1 MAKLKRSAFLS
12 VIGILVILATSLGM
26 PLDRAD
32 SCQPANSDSQER
44 SKVLE
49 EKIHVVLHRVDN
61 VKPGVFSG
69 FVFDKDAVADAL
81 KKYPV
86 KLPDPLPQGAELG
99 YAAGPTYALKQPVP
113 GAAKIR
119 LIIDTNANYDLRD
132 DAAIELTS
140 TEKVEEWTKVKVARP
155 FGGPSPRTE
164 WLPYV
169 VGYEQYKGRDGSLQD
184 SVPFGSYY
192 DFRGEFHLGNHDY
205 TLVLSDGDSRGR
217 FIREKL
223 VNVYISI
230 RAKDD
235 AKPGQGHRFFELIP
249 IEDALYEVKDF
260 AEDGSWIDFVK
271 SALPVTALGK
281 PAPDIEMTDSA
292 GAKFH
297 IADYRGKLLV
307 LDFWYVWCKPC
318 IAKFPDIKKTIERFS
333 SQPFAA
339 IGINIDEA
347 VRLEQARKVIADY
360 QLTWRQ
366 VVEGKGEFIPVYQ
379 VYGRLPERP
388 MSFPIYVAI
397 DEGGTTRYATN
408 DFLKMERFLDAHYND
423 PKGPDSTLFIPCS
436 EKYGSTPEP
445 RSTIKVDFTSQK
457 VLDLVHSGWL
467 KLPEGLPKDARV
479 GLLPNGTAL
488 VVYAGPTADKIRLV
502 ADADQDLDMTKE
514 KGYDIPI
521 MNEPTPDE
529 SKMVEADLQVHWIS
543 GGIAFLGMPFFAKPG
558 PAGRPPEV
566 FGLGQPMRFE
576 GTFFA
581 GKDHYA
587 LEIADVNGDRLLT
600 GEDTTAPGFLK
611 LKMKKGD
618 DWMLVHEGTSRIP
631 IDRSLYRLKFVSDDG
646 VLVEL
651 EKEKGE
657 DIKK

>member
-1 MAKLKRSAFLS
+1 MTTLKRSALFL
-12 VIGILVILATSLGM
+12 VLGFLIILIASAGMSLDKAVTG
-26 PLDRAD
+26 
-32 SCQPANSDSQER
+32 QPAKGAVQEKSR
-44 SKVLE
+44 VPE

-61 VKPGVFSG
+61 IKPWSATG
-69 FVFDKDAVADAL
+69 FDFEKTDVAEVL

-86 KLPDPLPQGAELG
+86 KLPDPLPAGTELG
-99 YAAGPTYALKQPVP
+99 YSSGPTYALKQPVP
-113 GAAKIR
+113 GAPKIR
-119 LIIDTNANYDLRD
+119 LTIDVNANYDLRD
-132 DAAIELTS
+132 DTALELTS
-140 TEKVEEWTKVKVARP
+140 TDKMEEWTEVKIARP
-155 FGGPSPRTE
+155 FGGPFPRTE
-164 WLPYV
+164 WLSYL
-169 VGYEQYKGRDGSLQD
+169 VGYEQSKGRDGKIQD
-184 SVPFGSYY
+184 SVYFAPYY
-192 DFRGEFHLGNHDY
+192 NFQGEFHLGKYDY
-205 TLVLSDGDSRGR
+205 TLVLDDGDARGR

-223 VNVYISI
+223 ANVNIFI
-230 RAKDD
+230 RVKDD
-235 AKPGQGHRFFELIP
+235 TKPSQGHRFFELIP

-271 SALPVTALGK
+271 SVLPVTALGK
-281 PAPDIEMTDSA
+281 AAPDIEMTDSA

-318 IAKFPDIKKTIERFS
+318 IAKFPDIKKTIERIS
-333 SQPFAA
+333 GKPFAA

-347 VRLEQARKVIADY
+347 VRVEQAKKVIADY

-408 DFLKMERFLDAHYND
+408 DFLKMERFLDAHFND
-423 PKGPDSTLFIPCS
+423 PKGPDHTLFVPCS
-436 EKYGSTPEP
+436 EKYGLTPEP
-445 RSTIKVDFTSQK
+445 RPTIKVDFTSQK
-457 VLDLVHSGWL
+457 VLNLLHSGRL
-467 KLPEGLPKDARV
+467 KLPEGLPKDARA
-479 GLLPNGTAL
+479 GLLPNGTAI
-488 VVYAGPTADKIRLV
+488 VVYAGPTAGKIRLV

-521 MNEPTPDE
+521 MNEPTSDA
-529 SKMVEADLQVHWIS
+529 SKMVEADLRVHWAS
-543 GGIAFLGMPFFAKPG
+543 GGIAFLGMPFYAKPG
-558 PAGRPPEV
+558 PAGMPPEV

-576 GTFFA
+576 GTFFV
-581 GKDHYA
+581 GKAQYA
-587 LEIADVNGDRLLT
+587 LEIADLNGDRLLT
-600 GEDTTAPGFLK
+600 GDDTAAPGFLK

-618 DWMLVHEGTSRIP
+618 DWVLVHEGTSRIP

-646 VLVEL
+646 FLVEL

>member
-1 MAKLKRSAFLS
+1 MRILKKWAFVLLS
-12 VIGILVILATSLGM
+12 VFSLMIVASRAGLANPVQAG
-26 PLDRAD
+26 
-32 SCQPANSDSQER
+32 QPAKGVLQEK
-44 SKVLE
+44 SKSLE
-49 EKIHVVLHRVDN
+49 EKIHVILHRVDD

-99 YAAGPTYALKQPVP
+99 YAAGPTYAIKQPVP
-113 GAAKIR
+113 GAPKIR
-119 LIIDTNANYDLRD
+119 LTIDANANYDLRD
-132 DAAIELTS
+132 DAALELSS
-140 TEKVEEWTKVKVARP
+140 TENVEEWTRVKIARP

-169 VGYEQYKGRDGSLQD
+169 VGYEQYKGRDGKLQD

-192 DFRGEFHLGNHDY
+192 DFQGEFHLGNHDY

-223 VNVYISI
+223 VNVDIFI
-230 RAKDD
+230 RARDD
-235 AKPGQGHRFFELIP
+235 AKPGRGHRFFELIP

-271 SALPVTALGK
+271 STLPVTALGK
-281 PAPDIEMTDSA
+281 AAPDIEMTDSG
-292 GAKFH
+292 GAKFR
-297 IADYRGKLLV
+297 IGDYKGKLLV

-333 SQPFAA
+333 SKPFAA

-347 VRLEQARKVIADY
+347 VRVEQAKKIIADY

-379 VYGRLPERP
+379 VYGRLPESP

-408 DFLKMERFLDAHYND
+408 DFNKMERFLDAHFND
-423 PKGPDSTLFIPCS
+423 PKGPDHTLFVPCAMQ
-436 EKYGSTPEP
+436 YGPTKDP
-445 RSTIKVDFTSQK
+445 RPTVKVDFTSQK
-457 VLDLVHSGWL
+457 VLDLVQSGRL
-467 KLPEGLPKDARV
+467 KMPEGLPKDARV
-479 GLLPNGTAL
+479 GRLPNGT
-488 VVYAGPTADKIRLV
+488 VVIVYAGPTADKIRLV

-521 MNEPTPDE
+521 MNEPTPDA
-529 SKMVEADLQVHWIS
+529 SKIVEADLQVHWIS

-558 PAGRPPEV
+558 PAGMPPEV

-576 GTFFA
+576 GTFFV
-581 GKDHYA
+581 GKVQYA
-587 LEIADVNGDRLLT
+587 LEIADVNGDRFLT

-618 DWMLVHEGTSRIP
+618 DWVLVHEGTSRIP
-631 IDRSLYRLKFVSDDG
+631 IDRSLYRLKFVADDG
-646 VLVEL
+646 FLVEL